1 MEGEYE
7 ARSTSISP
15 PASYV
20 LRRRSAFKLALIMWL
35 RRWMSDW
42 YRAGYWCMETLVL
55 TSLHMTAE
63 IQAFFRASH
72 AFGFVIALRRAAKIP
87 SSLVGVFRGRRGS
100 RVHHPR
106 YLVCSLRLALWS
118 QTKIM

>member
-1 MEGEYE
+1 
-7 ARSTSISP
+7 
-15 PASYV
+15 
-20 LRRRSAFKLALIMWL
+20 
-35 RRWMSDW
+35 MSDW

-87 SSLVGVFRGRRGS
+87 SSLVGVFRVRMGREVQSWIEYILGTDQRLF
-100 RVHHPR
+100 RNVYVRYPR
-106 YLVCSLRLALWS
+106 HNSYHYMISG
-118 QTKIM
+118 